1 MNKFLAFLIHI
12 LTASGGIFALLA
24 LIAAADRQW
33 MDMFFWL
40 FVAQVVDGVDGP
52 LARRYKVVEILP
64 NWSGD
69 SLDFVIDYATYV
81 FIPAF
86 ALTRA
91 DLLPQ
96 PLDLIAASVI
106 VVTGGLYFADDRM
119 KTESKAFRGFPA
131 VWNGALFYLFLW
143 APGPVFG
150 MGMVLFL
157 AAAQFVP
164 VEFIHPVRVKEF
176 RPFTLLITAIWSAF
190 ALHVILNNMQATQLD
205 QIVLTTTGLYF
216 FAIGAFLH
224 YRRSK
229 VRE

>member
-1 MNKFLAFLIHI
+1 MKKFFAFLIHI
-12 LTASGGIFALLA
+12 LTASGGMFALLA
-24 LIAAADRQW
+24 LVAAADKHW

-40 FVAQVVDGVDGP
+40 FVAQLVDGIDGP
-52 LARRYKVVEILP
+52 LARHYKVTEILP

-86 ALTRA
+86 ALARA
-91 DLLPQ
+91 ELLPD
-96 PLDLIAASVI
+96 PFGVIGAGII

-119 KTESKAFRGFPA
+119 KTESNAFRGFPA

-143 APGPVFG
+143 VPDPIIGFVIIVA
-150 MGMVLFL
+150 L

-176 RPFTLLITAIWSAF
+176 RPLTLTATMIWSVF
-190 ALHVILNNMQATQLD
+190 ALHVIVNDMKATSLD
-205 QIVLTTTGLYF
+205 QIILSITGCYF

-229 VRE
+229 LHP